1 MEEKFLIINTSVL
14 PEYFLSV
21 VKAEELV
28 SSGEMSVSQACAT
41 QNISRTTFYKYRNKV
56 FSTQREST
64 SKSILSFKMIDER
77 GVLNGI
83 LKIIYAH
90 NINIISIN
98 QAMPIKNYSYVTIM
112 LDLVDT
118 SVKLGGGIGTYPLH
132 ELTKQLKQV
141 SGIKSVSVVLE

>member
-118 SVKLGGGIGTYPLH
+118 SVKLD